1 MTLQDFEKQIDSVIL
16 KRGKEYFN
24 NDSVEFIEEIKK
36 GYWVAN
42 VSGTDEYT
50 VEIQLGSKDSIKKCF
65 CDCPYD
71 YGDICKHIVAVLYAI
86 SQDKVIDITPKLAS
100 KEKEPKKRKP
110 SFDVLSSKI
119 ELKEYQDFIKYYS
132 QINKSFKDQ
141 FELYFSEKEESFDL
155 EKKYADIIKSVI
167 KKHTSRGYIDYSAS
181 NKLGKELNQYLDL
194 AKQYLSKN
202 NYRDATVLYQIIIKE
217 VIKTVEY
224 CDDSNGYVFD
234 NVNEAITNLAEMIN
248 APVSFE
254 FKDKIADFLK
264 QELKNKI
271 YFDYGNFGYDLTEIF
286 ASFCIKSDR
295 KDEFLQYLYSKIQSA
310 KNSEYDRVFFVK
322 TKISFLSEI
331 GRTDEINSIIQQNL
345 DISEIRSIEIDRN
358 IENQDYEAAK
368 KLISEGI
375 KTAEIKKHSG
385 TVFQF
390 EKKLLAIAVL
400 EKNIELERYFS
411 RKFALGQ
418 TLDSNYY
425 KQWKSTYSKEEW
437 IQTIEEVISEIIK
450 KINDTVKNNVFHNY
464 NSLNYNLLYRLG
476 PIYIQENYWDR
487 LLTLVQ
493 KQENLTTILM
503 YYPQLIKIYPNELL
517 DTIIPILEKEGDK
530 CDGRSQYKDLANK
543 MKSVIKDYPKEKERI
558 LEVARKLKIKYPRR
572 PAMLEELNKLF

>member
-24 NDSVEFIEEIKK
+24 NDSVEFLEEIKK
-36 GYWVAN
+36 GYWTAN

-50 VEIQLGSKDSIKKCF
+50 VEIQLGSKDNIKKCF

-86 SQDKVIDITPKLAS
+86 SEDKVIDITPKPVS
-100 KEKEPKKRKP
+100 KEKETKVRKP
-110 SFDVLSSKI
+110 SFDVLLSKI
-119 ELKEYQDFIKYYS
+119 ELKEYQGFIKQYS
-132 QINKSFKDQ
+132 QINKTFKDQ
-141 FELYFSEKEESFDL
+141 FELYFLEKNESFDL
-155 EKKYADIIKSVI
+155 EKKYTDIIKSVI

-181 NKLGKELNQYLDL
+181 NKLGKELNQYLDV

-217 VIKTVEY
+217 VIKVVEY
-224 CDDSNGYVFD
+224 CDDSNGYVVD
-234 NVNEAITNLAEMIN
+234 NVDEAISNLSEMIN
-248 APVSFE
+248 APVSFD
-254 FKDKIADFLK
+254 FKEKIADFLK
-264 QELKNKI
+264 QELKNKS
-271 YFDYGNFGYDLTEIF
+271 YFDYGNFGYDLTQTY
-286 ASFCIKSDR
+286 ASFCIKTDR
-295 KDEFLQYLYSKIQSA
+295 KDEFIQYLDSKIQSV
-310 KNSEYDRVFFVK
+310 KNDDYDKEFFIK
-322 TKISFLSEI
+322 TKISFLSDI
-331 GRTDEINSIIQQNL
+331 GRTDEIKNIIQQNL
-345 DISEIRSIEIDRN
+345 DIPEIRSIEIDRN
-358 IENQDYEAAK
+358 IENQDYEIAK

-375 KTAEIKKHSG
+375 KIGESKRHSG

-400 EKNIELERYFS
+400 EKDIQLERYFS

-418 TLDSNYY
+418 TLDSTYY
-425 KQWKSTYSKEEW
+425 KQWKSTYSKQEW
-437 IQTIEEVISEIIK
+437 IQTIEEVISEVTK
-450 KINDTVKNNVFHNY
+450 KINDTIKNNPYSSY
-464 NSLNYNLLYRLG
+464 NSLNSNLLYRLG

-493 KQENLTTILM
+493 EQENLTTILA
-503 YYPQLIKIYPNELL
+503 YYPHLIKIYPNELL
-517 DTIIPILEKEGDK
+517 DTIIPVLEKEGDR

>member
-24 NDSVEFIEEIKK
+24 NDSVEFLEEIKK
-36 GYWVAN
+36 GYWTAN

-50 VEIQLGSKDSIKKCF
+50 VEIQLGSKDNIKKCF

-86 SQDKVIDITPKLAS
+86 SEDKVIDITPKPVS
-100 KEKEPKKRKP
+100 KEKETKVRKP
-110 SFDVLSSKI
+110 SFDVLLSKI
-119 ELKEYQDFIKYYS
+119 ELKEYQGFIKQYS
-132 QINKSFKDQ
+132 QINKTFKDQ
-141 FELYFSEKEESFDL
+141 FELYFLEKNESFDL
-155 EKKYADIIKSVI
+155 EKKYTDIIKSVI

-181 NKLGKELNQYLDL
+181 NKLGKELNQYLDV

-217 VIKTVEY
+217 VIKVVEY
-224 CDDSNGYVFD
+224 CDDSNGYVVD
-234 NVNEAITNLAEMIN
+234 NVDEAISNLSEMIN
-248 APVSFE
+248 APVSFD
-254 FKDKIADFLK
+254 FKEKIADFLK
-264 QELKNKI
+264 QELKNKS
-271 YFDYGNFGYDLTEIF
+271 YFDYGNFGYDLTQTY
-286 ASFCIKSDR
+286 ASFCIKTDR
-295 KDEFLQYLYSKIQSA
+295 KDEFIQYLDSKIQSV
-310 KNSEYDRVFFVK
+310 KNDDYEKEFFIK
-322 TKISFLSEI
+322 TKISFLSDI
-331 GRTDEINSIIQQNL
+331 GRTDEIKNIIQQNL
-345 DISEIRSIEIDRN
+345 DIPEIRSIEIDRN
-358 IENQDYEAAK
+358 IENQDYEIAK

-375 KTAEIKKHSG
+375 KIGESKRHSG

-400 EKNIELERYFS
+400 EKDIQLERYFS

-418 TLDSNYY
+418 TLDSTYY
-425 KQWKSTYSKEEW
+425 KQWKSTYSKQEW
-437 IQTIEEVISEIIK
+437 IQTIEEVISEVTK
-450 KINDTVKNNVFHNY
+450 KINDTIKNNPYSSY
-464 NSLNYNLLYRLG
+464 NSLNSNLLYRLG

-493 KQENLTTILM
+493 EQENLTTILA
-503 YYPQLIKIYPNELL
+503 YYPHLIKIYPNELL
-517 DTIIPILEKEGDK
+517 DTIIPVLEKEGDR

>member
-24 NDSVEFIEEIKK
+24 NDSVEFLEEIKK
-36 GYWVAN
+36 GYWTAN

-50 VEIQLGSKDSIKKCF
+50 VEIQLGSKDNIKKCF

-86 SQDKVIDITPKLAS
+86 SEDKVIDITPKPVS
-100 KEKEPKKRKP
+100 KEKETKVRKP
-110 SFDVLSSKI
+110 SFDVLLSKI
-119 ELKEYQDFIKYYS
+119 ELKEYQGFIKQYS
-132 QINKSFKDQ
+132 QINKTFKDQ
-141 FELYFSEKEESFDL
+141 FELYFLEKNESFDL
-155 EKKYADIIKSVI
+155 EKKYTDIIKSVI

-181 NKLGKELNQYLDL
+181 NKLGKELNQYLDV

-217 VIKTVEY
+217 VIKVVEY
-224 CDDSNGYVFD
+224 CDDSNGYVVD
-234 NVNEAITNLAEMIN
+234 NVDEAISNLSEMIN
-248 APVSFE
+248 APVSFD
-254 FKDKIADFLK
+254 FKEKIADFLK
-264 QELKNKI
+264 QELKNKS
-271 YFDYGNFGYDLTEIF
+271 YFDYGNFGYDLTQTY
-286 ASFCIKSDR
+286 ASFCIKTDR
-295 KDEFLQYLYSKIQSA
+295 KDEFIQYLDSKIQSV
-310 KNSEYDRVFFVK
+310 KNDDYDKEFFIK
-322 TKISFLSEI
+322 TKISFLSDI
-331 GRTDEINSIIQQNL
+331 GRTDEIKNIIQQNL
-345 DISEIRSIEIDRN
+345 DIPEIRSIEIDRN
-358 IENQDYEAAK
+358 IENQDYEIAK

-375 KTAEIKKHSG
+375 KIGESKRHSG

-400 EKNIELERYFS
+400 EKDIQLERYFS

-418 TLDSNYY
+418 TLDSTYY
-425 KQWKSTYSKEEW
+425 KQWKSTYSKQEW
-437 IQTIEEVISEIIK
+437 IQTIEEVISEVTK
-450 KINDTVKNNVFHNY
+450 KINDTIKNNPYSSY
-464 NSLNYNLLYRLG
+464 NSLNSNLLYRLG

-493 KQENLTTILM
+493 EQENLTTILT
-503 YYPQLIKIYPNELL
+503 YYPHLIKIYPNELL
-517 DTIIPILEKEGDK
+517 DTIIPVLEKEGDR

>member
-24 NDSVEFIEEIKK
+24 NDSVEFLEEIKK
-36 GYWVAN
+36 GYWTAN

-50 VEIQLGSKDSIKKCF
+50 VEIQLGSKDNIKKCF

-86 SQDKVIDITPKLAS
+86 SEDKVIDITPKPVS
-100 KEKEPKKRKP
+100 KEKETKVRKP
-110 SFDVLSSKI
+110 SFDVLLSKI
-119 ELKEYQDFIKYYS
+119 ELKEYQGFIKQYS
-132 QINKSFKDQ
+132 QINKTFKDQ
-141 FELYFSEKEESFDL
+141 FELYFLEKNESFDL
-155 EKKYADIIKSVI
+155 EKKYTDIIKSVI

-181 NKLGKELNQYLDL
+181 NKLGKELNQYLDV

-217 VIKTVEY
+217 VIKVVEY
-224 CDDSNGYVFD
+224 CDDSNGYVVD
-234 NVNEAITNLAEMIN
+234 NVDEAISNLSEMIN
-248 APVSFE
+248 APVSFD
-254 FKDKIADFLK
+254 FKEKIADFLK
-264 QELKNKI
+264 QELKNKS
-271 YFDYGNFGYDLTEIF
+271 YFDYGNFGYDLTQTY
-286 ASFCIKSDR
+286 ASFCIKTDR
-295 KDEFLQYLYSKIQSA
+295 KDEFIQYLDSKIQSV
-310 KNSEYDRVFFVK
+310 KNDDYEKEFFIK
-322 TKISFLSEI
+322 TKISFLSDI
-331 GRTDEINSIIQQNL
+331 GRTDEIKNIIQQNL
-345 DISEIRSIEIDRN
+345 DIPEIRSIEIDRN
-358 IENQDYEAAK
+358 IENQDYEIAK

-375 KTAEIKKHSG
+375 KIGESKRHSG

-400 EKNIELERYFS
+400 EKDIQLERYFS

-418 TLDSNYY
+418 TLDSTYY
-425 KQWKSTYSKEEW
+425 KQWKSTYSKQEW
-437 IQTIEEVISEIIK
+437 IQTIEEVISEVTK
-450 KINDTVKNNVFHNY
+450 KINDTIKNNPYSSY
-464 NSLNYNLLYRLG
+464 NSLNSNLLYRLG

-493 KQENLTTILM
+493 EQENLTTILT
-503 YYPQLIKIYPNELL
+503 YYPHLIKIYPNELL
-517 DTIIPILEKEGDK
+517 DTIIPVLEKEGDR

-543 MKSVIKDYPKEKERI
+543 MKSVIKDYPKEKKRI

>member
-24 NDSVEFIEEIKK
+24 NDSVEFLEEIKK
-36 GYWVAN
+36 GYWTAN

-50 VEIQLGSKDSIKKCF
+50 VEIQLGSKDNIKKCF

-86 SQDKVIDITPKLAS
+86 SEDKVIDITPKPVS
-100 KEKEPKKRKP
+100 KEKETKVRKP
-110 SFDVLSSKI
+110 SFDVLLSKI
-119 ELKEYQDFIKYYS
+119 ELKEYQGFIKQYS
-132 QINKSFKDQ
+132 QINKTFKDQ
-141 FELYFSEKEESFDL
+141 FELYFLEKNESFDL
-155 EKKYADIIKSVI
+155 EKKYTDIIKSVI

-181 NKLGKELNQYLDL
+181 NKLGKELNQYLDV

-217 VIKTVEY
+217 VIKVVEY
-224 CDDSNGYVFD
+224 CDDSNGYVVD
-234 NVNEAITNLAEMIN
+234 NVDEAISNLSEMIN
-248 APVSFE
+248 APVSFD
-254 FKDKIADFLK
+254 FKEKIADFLK
-264 QELKNKI
+264 QELKNKS
-271 YFDYGNFGYDLTEIF
+271 YFDYGNFGYDLTQTY
-286 ASFCIKSDR
+286 ASFCIKTDR
-295 KDEFLQYLYSKIQSA
+295 KDEFIQYLDSKIQSV
-310 KNSEYDRVFFVK
+310 KNDDYDKEFFIK
-322 TKISFLSEI
+322 TKISFLSDI
-331 GRTDEINSIIQQNL
+331 GRTDEIKNIIQQNL
-345 DISEIRSIEIDRN
+345 DIPEIRSIEIDRN
-358 IENQDYEAAK
+358 IENQDYEIAK

-375 KTAEIKKHSG
+375 KIGESKRHSG

-400 EKNIELERYFS
+400 EKDIQLERYFS

-418 TLDSNYY
+418 TLDSTYY
-425 KQWKSTYSKEEW
+425 KQWKSTYSKQEW
-437 IQTIEEVISEIIK
+437 IQTIEEVISEVTK
-450 KINDTVKNNVFHNY
+450 KINDTIKNNPYSSY
-464 NSLNYNLLYRLG
+464 NSLNSNLLYRLG

-493 KQENLTTILM
+493 EQENLTTILA
-503 YYPQLIKIYPNELL
+503 YYPHLIKIYPNELL
-517 DTIIPILEKEGDK
+517 DTIIPVLEKEGDR

-543 MKSVIKDYPKEKERI
+543 MKSVIKDYPKEKKRI

>member
-24 NDSVEFIEEIKK
+24 NDSVEFLEEIKK
-36 GYWVAN
+36 GYWTAN

-50 VEIQLGSKDSIKKCF
+50 VEIQLGSKDNIKKCF

-86 SQDKVIDITPKLAS
+86 SEDKVIDITPKPVS
-100 KEKEPKKRKP
+100 KEKETKVRKP
-110 SFDVLSSKI
+110 SFDVLLSKI
-119 ELKEYQDFIKYYS
+119 ELKEYQGFIKQYS
-132 QINKSFKDQ
+132 QINKTFKDQ
-141 FELYFSEKEESFDL
+141 FELYFLEKNESFDL
-155 EKKYADIIKSVI
+155 EKKYTDIIKSVI

-181 NKLGKELNQYLDL
+181 NKLGKELNQYLDV

-217 VIKTVEY
+217 VIKVVEY
-224 CDDSNGYVFD
+224 CDDSNGYVVD
-234 NVNEAITNLAEMIN
+234 NVDEAISNLSEMIN
-248 APVSFE
+248 APVSFD
-254 FKDKIADFLK
+254 FKEKIADFLK
-264 QELKNKI
+264 QELKNKS
-271 YFDYGNFGYDLTEIF
+271 YFDYGNFGYDLTQTY
-286 ASFCIKSDR
+286 ASFCIKTDR
-295 KDEFLQYLYSKIQSA
+295 KDEFIQYLDSKIQSV
-310 KNSEYDRVFFVK
+310 KNDDYDKEFFIK
-322 TKISFLSEI
+322 TKISFLSDI
-331 GRTDEINSIIQQNL
+331 GRTDEIKNIIQQNL
-345 DISEIRSIEIDRN
+345 DIPEIRSIEIDRN
-358 IENQDYEAAK
+358 IENQDYEIAK

-375 KTAEIKKHSG
+375 KIGESKRHSG

-400 EKNIELERYFS
+400 EKDIQLERYFS

-418 TLDSNYY
+418 TLDSTYY
-425 KQWKSTYSKEEW
+425 KQWKSTYSKQEW
-437 IQTIEEVISEIIK
+437 IQTIEEVISEVTK
-450 KINDTVKNNVFHNY
+450 KINDTIKNNPYSSY
-464 NSLNYNLLYRLG
+464 NSLNSNLLYRLG

-493 KQENLTTILM
+493 EQENLTTILT
-503 YYPQLIKIYPNELL
+503 YYPHLIKIYPNELL
-517 DTIIPILEKEGDK
+517 DTIIPVLEKEGDR

-543 MKSVIKDYPKEKERI
+543 MKSVIKDYPKEKKRI

>member
-1 MTLQDFEKQIDSVIL
+1 MTLQDFENQIDSVII

-24 NDSVEFIEEIKK
+24 NDSVEFLEEIKK

-50 VEIQLGSKDSIKKCF
+50 IEIQLGSTDSIKKCF

-86 SQDKVIDITPKLAS
+86 SEEKMVDITPKSTS
-100 KEKEPKKRKP
+100 KEKEPKGRKP
-110 SFDVLSSKI
+110 SFDVLLSKI
-119 ELKEYQDFIKYYS
+119 ELKEYQDFIKHYS
-132 QINKSFKDQ
+132 QINKNFKDQ

-155 EKKYADIIKSVI
+155 EKKYADLIKSVI
-167 KKHTSRGYIDYSAS
+167 KKHTSRGFIDYSAS
-181 NKLGKELNQYLDL
+181 NKLGKELNQYLDA

-202 NYRDATVLYQIIIKE
+202 NYRDATLLYQIIIKE
-217 VIKTVEY
+217 VSKVLEY

-234 NVNEAITNLAEMIN
+234 NVDEAISNLAEMVN

-254 FKDKIADFLK
+254 FKDKIANFLK

-271 YFDYGNFGYDLTEIF
+271 YFDYGNFGYDLTQTY
-286 ASFCIKSDR
+286 ASFCIKTDR
-295 KDEFLQYLYSKIQSA
+295 IDEFIQFLDSKIQFA
-310 KNSEYDRVFFVK
+310 KNDDYDRAFFIK
-322 TKISFLSEI
+322 TKILFLSQI
-331 GRTDEINSIIQQNL
+331 GSTDEINKIIQQNL
-345 DISEIRSIEIDRN
+345 EIPEIRNIEIDRN
-358 IENQDYEAAK
+358 IENQDYETAK

-385 TVFQF
+385 TIFQF

-400 EKNIELERYFS
+400 EKDIQLQRYFS

-437 IQTIEEVISEIIK
+437 TQTIEEIILEVTK
-450 KINDTVKNNVFHNY
+450 KINNTVKNNY
-464 NSLNYNLLYRLG
+464 NSLNIHLLNRLG

-487 LLTLVQ
+487 LLALVQ
-493 KQENLTTILM
+493 KQENLTTILT
-503 YYPQLIKIYPNELL
+503 YYPYLIKTHPNELL
-517 DTIIPILEKEGDK
+517 DIIIPVFEKEGDK

-543 MKSVIKDYPKEKERI
+543 MKSIIKDYPQEKERI

-572 PAMLEELNKLF
+572 PAMQEELDKLF

>member
-1 MTLQDFEKQIDSVIL
+1 MTLQDFENQIDSKIL

-24 NDSVEFIEEIKK
+24 NEHVEFLEETKK
-36 GYWVAN
+36 GYWTAN

-50 VEIQLGSKDSIKKCF
+50 VEIQLGNKDSIKKCF

-86 SQDKVIDITPKLAS
+86 SEEKVIDITPKLAS
-100 KEKEPKKRKP
+100 KEKEAKQRKP
-110 SFDVLSSKI
+110 SFEALLSKI
-119 ELKEYQDFIKYYS
+119 ELNEYQDFIKQYS
-132 QINKSFKDQ
+132 QVNKNFKDQ
-141 FELYFSEKEESFDL
+141 FELYFSEKNESFDL

-217 VIKTVEY
+217 VSKAVEY
-224 CDDSNGYVFD
+224 CDDSNGYVFE
-234 NVNEAITNLAEMIN
+234 NVNEAISNLAEMIN
-248 APVSFE
+248 APVSFD
-254 FKDKIADFLK
+254 FKEKITDFLK
-264 QELKNKI
+264 LELKNKI
-271 YFDYGNFGYDLTEIF
+271 YFDYSNFGYDLTEIYG
-286 ASFCIKSDR
+286 SFCIKTDR
-295 KDEFLQYLYSKIQSA
+295 KEEFLQYLDAKTQLA
-310 KNSEYDRVFFVK
+310 KNDDYDKEFFIK
-322 TKISFLSEI
+322 TKISFLSDI
-331 GRTDEINSIIQQNL
+331 GSTDEIKSIIQQNL
-345 DISEIRSIEIDRN
+345 DIPEIRSIEIDRN
-358 IENQDYEAAK
+358 IENKDYETAK

-375 KTAEIKKHSG
+375 KIAESKRHSG

-400 EKNIELERYFS
+400 EKDIQLERYFS

-418 TLDSNYY
+418 TLDSTYY

-437 IQTIEEVISEIIK
+437 ILTIEEVILGINN
-450 KINDTVKNNVFHNY
+450 KINETVKKGMFYSN
-464 NSLNYNLLYRLG
+464 NSLNVNLLYGLG

-487 LLTLVQ
+487 LLELVQ
-493 KQENLTTILM
+493 KQESLTTILT
-503 YYPQLIKIYPNELL
+503 YYPYLIKIYPNELL

-543 MKSVIKDYPKEKERI
+543 MKSVIKDYPKDKERI

-572 PAMLEELNKLF
+572 PAMVEELNKLF